1 MEREYHSLQII
12 IGSMYSGKTE
22 ELLRRIR
29 RYIVADEK
37 TQLFNHVIDKTR
49 YGPNKVGSH
58 AGNAM
63 DSFMAE
69 NVDHMYTQLKDDT
82 RVVGINEGQFFG
94 EEIID
99 FCKYLVNDG
108 RLVIVSALNQDF
120 RGEDFPLGK
129 TKTIGNVIA
138 LADEVTHLTAICTY
152 MNGTGRPCSKSATRT
167 QRLVNG
173 NPADYN
179 DAIVIVGAK
188 ELYEA
193 RCPSH
198 HFVPGKP
205 KNAYDRFKKFDSC
218 IFE

>member
-29 RYIVADEK
+29 RYMIADEK
-37 TQLFNHVIDKTR
+37 TQLFNHTIDKIR

-63 DSFMAE
+63 DSSMAE
-69 NVDHMYTQLKDDT
+69 NVDHLYAQLKPET
-82 RVVGINEGQFFG
+82 RVIGINEGQFFG
-94 EEIID
+94 EDIID
-99 FCKYLVNDG
+99 LCKDLVQDG
-108 RLVIVSALNQDF
+108 KLVIVSALNQDF

-129 TKTIGNVIA
+129 TKTIGNLIA
-138 LADEVTHLTAICTY
+138 IADEVTHLTAVCTY
-152 MNGTGRPCSKSATRT
+152 TNGIGRPCSKPATRT

-179 DAIVIVGAK
+179 DDIVIVGAK

-193 RCPSH
+193 RCPPH

-205 KNAYDRFKKFDSC
+205 KKTYEKKA
-218 IFE
+218 FE